1 MKKIAVSIIEMVLL
15 VAVVTA
21 ITVVVSNKFSSQ
33 IFSLGVKN
41 MTVTPRSNN

>member
-1 MKKIAVSIIEMVLL
+1 MKKLAVSIIEMALL
-15 VAVVTA
+15 VAVVTTIA
-21 ITVVVSNKFSSQ
+21 IVVSNKFGTQ